1 MLAAW
6 AAPQAVPGLLFS
18 VLIKEN
24 SLTTCPLAQGASYVR
39 KDPSWWRWDGV
50 GEIWM
55 LLVAWEGRCEGQGD
69 DGCSTLRG
77 CPEALKQA
85 LGSEGPKGLPR
96 APHMAPA
103 ATRVLFTAST
113 GGFTPGVSFPEGALP
128 IEFLLWDQFKAQGCF
143 PHAAAMGS
151 PVYSFPCKDRA
162 HRAQFSAPGEP
173 WGGTQCPNSPCK
185 TPHPRAFL
193 CPNLSFASAPNPN
206 PFAGARQTH
215 SPLPLHGSA
224 SASGIN
230 AAAPPE
236 APRPPSPPSPPK
248 HHGLQAQQAPRGR
261 VWQDPTGIV
270 TCPAAPNL
278 LPAPLMREALPGLR
292 RVFVLC
298 YWLTLFALR
307 VRADGLSSPR

>member
-1 MLAAW
+1 
-6 AAPQAVPGLLFS
+6 
-18 VLIKEN
+18 
-24 SLTTCPLAQGASYVR
+24 
-39 KDPSWWRWDGV
+39 
-50 GEIWM
+50 
-55 LLVAWEGRCEGQGD
+55 
-69 DGCSTLRG
+69 
-77 CPEALKQA
+77 
-85 LGSEGPKGLPR
+85 
-96 APHMAPA
+96 MAPA

-162 HRAQFSAPGEP
+162 RRAQFSAPGEP

>member
-6 AAPQAVPGLLFS
+6 AAPRAVPGLLFG

-39 KDPSWWRWDGV
+39 KAPPWWRWDGV

-96 APHMAPA
+96 APHTAPA

-162 HRAQFSAPGEP
+162 RRAQFSAPGEP
-173 WGGTQCPNSPCK
+173 WGGTQCPNSPWK
-185 TPHPRAFL
+185 TPHPCAFL

-215 SPLPLHGSA
+215 IPLLLHGSA

-236 APRPPSPPSPPK
+236 PPDPRPPPLHPNTTACR
-248 HHGLQAQQAPRGR
+248 LRGQT
-261 VWQDPTGIV
+261 WQDPTGIV

-278 LPAPLMREALPGLR
+278 LPAPLMREVLPGLR

-298 YWLTLFALR
+298 YWLTLFALC